1 MQVTEAT
8 LSLMKAEAQAIANK
22 EGKTK
27 ILVVWNVTEEGT
39 ACDFD
44 IVDNYLVIQPV
55 KSDYPDDAMRYLVF
69 PASFTPNKGNV

>member
-1 MQVTEAT
+1 MLVTEAT
-8 LSLMKAEAQAIANK
+8 LNLMKTEAQAIANK

-44 IVDNYLVIQPV
+44 IIDNYLVLQQV
-55 KSDYPDDAMRYLVF
+55 TSDYPTDAMRYLVF
-69 PASFTPNKGNV
+69 PASFTHNKGTV